1 MKLLRPPQALRL
13 NGKPGVFLA
22 GSIDQGEAEDW
33 QHDILMCAAPMTTM
47 DIVFLNP
54 RRDDWD
60 ATWDQDDSH
69 PEFVRQ
75 VNWELNAMD
84 KAEMVVM
91 YFAPGTKSPITLLE
105 LGLYA
110 TSGKLIVC
118 CPNGFWRKGN
128 VDIVCK
134 RNKITQVKT
143 LDELRWS
150 IFNRYWHGENENRG
164 E

>member
-1 MKLLRPPQALRL
+1 MKLITPPQALRL

-33 QHDILMCAAPMTTM
+33 QNDIVLSAMPMNM
-47 DIVFLNP
+47 DIVMLNP
-54 RRDDWD
+54 RRSDWNPE
-60 ATWDQDDSH
+60 WDQDNSN

-75 VNWELNAMD
+75 VTWELNGMD
-84 KAEMVVM
+84 KAEMIVM

-105 LGLYA
+105 LGLQA

-118 CPNGFWRKGN
+118 CPHGFWRKGN

-134 RNKITQVKT
+134 RNKIKMVDTP
-143 LDELRWS
+143 LDLKHT
-150 IFNRYWHGENENRG
+150 IFNRYWRG